1 MIWQKRNLRSNYLWD
16 QSIRSFFY
24 CFACAVMRVC
34 FLEWC
39 KRTRT
44 TSMFQ
49 LVLHFCHPH
58 VLRDDWPPADIICL
72 EEKNSS
78 RIRSK
83 LLRRKRLT
91 WIGALKFSSSAER
104 QSSGQGACNLMKRR
118 MFLDLSN
125 TSCNDGMNK
134 TPACRFTKLTS
145 SISSPLLCNPAM
157 NFCLHR
163 LNRCRFLRPL

>member
-1 MIWQKRNLRSNYLWD
+1 
-16 QSIRSFFY
+16 
-24 CFACAVMRVC
+24 MRVC

-58 VLRDDWPPADIICL
+58 VLRDDWPPADITCL

-134 TPACRFTKLTS
+134 NACLSVHKAYLFNLKSPVVQPSHEFLPPQTEPLPFFETPVK
-145 SISSPLLCNPAM
+145 
-157 NFCLHR
+157 
-163 LNRCRFLRPL
+163 